1 VKTIFLPTL
10 NIQTPFLY
18 QKIRV
23 AYIIGSLNRIAGSER
38 HLLYLLDGLS
48 DCTESVVFCLFQSGV
63 IADKII
69 RKPTLFYHIDM
80 KDFSFISIIKS
91 TLQIA
96 KKISK
101 KRVDIVHAHGFA
113 PSLIGGLSSRIAGI
127 PFISARREMANWRKY
142 KHFAAYGLI
151 NFLADAITV
160 NSIAVADITSKECF
174 AKRKIQLIRN
184 GVALQKHC
192 PDKNSAP
199 LPPNPHNG
207 RVVGTVAN
215 YRPIKNY
222 NMIINAV
229 PEILKV
235 FPDTVFWFI
244 GEGSDR
250 NRLERKINQLGIEDN
265 VFLTGTR
272 QDISSLLNQMD
283 VFVLTSF
290 AEGSPNSVL
299 EAVAHGLPVVA
310 TNVGGLPEIV
320 LNDKTGF
327 LVPIDS
333 SRLLA
338 EKLIY
343 LLSNYENAKAMGA
356 NGRKHVENNFALD
369 RLLKEQLNLYL
380 KTLKYRRNNFID
392 NHGN

>member
-1 VKTIFLPTL
+1 
-10 NIQTPFLY
+10 
-18 QKIRV
+18 
-23 AYIIGSLNRIAGSER
+23 
-38 HLLYLLDGLS
+38 
-48 DCTESVVFCLFQSGV
+48 
-63 IADKII
+63 
-69 RKPTLFYHIDM
+69 
-80 KDFSFISIIKS
+80 
-91 TLQIA
+91 
-96 KKISK
+96 
-101 KRVDIVHAHGFA
+101 
-113 PSLIGGLSSRIAGI
+113 
-127 PFISARREMANWRKY
+127 
-142 KHFAAYGLI
+142 
-151 NFLADAITV
+151 
-160 NSIAVADITSKECF
+160 
-174 AKRKIQLIRN
+174 
-184 GVALQKHC
+184 
-192 PDKNSAP
+192 
-199 LPPNPHNG
+199 
-207 RVVGTVAN
+207 
-215 YRPIKNY
+215 
-222 NMIINAV
+222 
-229 PEILKV
+229 
-235 FPDTVFWFI
+235 
-244 GEGSDR
+244 
-250 NRLERKINQLGIEDN
+250 
-265 VFLTGTR
+265 
-272 QDISSLLNQMD
+272 MD